1 MFFFSIFDDQ
11 NALNR
16 KCNIIGQAAAF
27 LGILE
32 MDVRRMVQGGKL
44 RAWSLPNSKAML
56 VRKRD
61 LLPFLDPGAE
71 LPVARQLPMFADE
84 QRSGA
89 A

>member
-1 MFFFSIFDDQ
+1 MYTGDD
-11 NALNR
+11 LYTLR
-16 KCNIIGQAAAF
+16 QAAAF
-27 LGILE
+27 LSVSE
-32 MDVRRMVQGGKL
+32 VDVRRMVQAGKL
-44 RAWSLPNSKAML
+44 RAWSMPNSKTML

-84 QRSGA
+84 QRHGA

>member
-1 MFFFSIFDDQ
+1 MYASDD
-11 NALNR
+11 LYTLR
-16 KCNIIGQAAAF
+16 QAAAF

-44 RAWSLPNSKAML
+44 RAWSLPNSKTML